1 MNFRSIFL
9 LVFSVLLIA
18 SCADKKD
25 SATANTTTEQ
35 NTTSDTKADTKKV
48 ATTTKKIDLSTVDK
62 DISVSFQVTKSFLAA
77 RNAYNAE
84 VIKELTN
91 PDYKEYFKN
100 KVVELK
106 DQEALLNQIKW
117 AKELDAETKIKEVI
131 SQNDS
136 IVEVIEESRNYID
149 TALGREMRSFK
160 VSYYIKDKKVEK
172 ISYDFLPDM
181 NYNNSK
187 NGKLYDEFERYC
199 KMKKIPY
206 SWEATPKDGKIL
218 KKALEAYVKSKQ

>member
-35 NTTSDTKADTKKV
+35 NTTDTKAAKEKV
-48 ATTTKKIDLSTVDK
+48 ATTSKKNDHITLDK
-62 DISVSFQVTKSFLAA
+62 HITISLQVTKSFLAA

-160 VSYYIKDKKVEK
+160 VSYYIKDRKVEK

>member
-1 MNFRSIFL
+1 
-9 LVFSVLLIA
+9 VLLIA

-35 NTTSDTKADTKKV
+35 NTTDTKAAKEKV
-48 ATTTKKIDLSTVDK
+48 ATTSKKNDHITLDK
-62 DISVSFQVTKSFLAA
+62 HITISLQVTKSFLAA

-160 VSYYIKDKKVEK
+160 VSYYIKDRKVEK